1 MGTELNGLE
10 GIYKA
15 RRSIMAVL
23 LSLAL
28 FAIAVTFIVDG
39 ALRAVTIAA
48 AAAAA
53 VSAFRG
59 LPKALVEYAGQR
71 RGSTYVKAMSIII
84 PIIVVLLS
92 IYVTWLLFQVQASD
106 LIRDMQ
112 LGLTLALVVIA
123 GLVNL
128 VALAFNIFSSD

>member
-1 MGTELNGLE
+1 
-10 GIYKA
+10 
-15 RRSIMAVL
+15 MAAL

-59 LPKALVEYAGQR
+59 LPKALVEYAAQR
-71 RGSTYVKAMSIII
+71 RGSTYMKAMSIVI
-84 PIIVVLLS
+84 PITVVLLS

-128 VALAFNIFSSD
+128 VALALNIFSSD